1 MVPVLEKL
9 KKKHG
14 NDGLLEKS
22 VEGLES
28 LVDEKGIEAYLSLVE
43 MFWSFDSSFSTRLL
57 RSGASILSAMK
68 DKQTRIDA
76 LKVLLSMGK
85 PGWSVARSALEKIRV
100 ISEIEPGFI
109 VQWLRHGHD
118 LGRTA
123 LDAGSLYFESSPSV
137 LELLGTERFNKW
149 ASLGEEIAKLSRVAA
164 KEYFKS
170 SPAVIKKMDHCDLE
184 QWARL
189 GIHLIKKSP
198 SIKVEYGAHSLL
210 AQGAGAGKAKKL
222 DLATQYFKS
231 SPQILGRLSIRDLE
245 QWVEKGLKVTDD
257 QKDKGNAFF
266 SLQTGKSLKAVEGLV
281 KGLELKDIHRIL
293 RSYAEALT
301 GKRVLLRSTSLFYK
315 NLSGLDKYFSVTD
328 GTRIFLPS
336 NISIFQDQELNFKTY
351 KLALVHE
358 IGHLLFGTFAIDPQ
372 DLKKLSGSG
381 DPVLSFKIFE
391 FLEDERVDYLLGS
404 QYPGLEK
411 DRISILQSYLPQ
423 KDNQTRGMSVFESLS
438 FSALLKSHGFDFG
451 GTDDH
456 LTQLLRKALSKVKY
470 SGYSSHDVLDL
481 TIQICR
487 DFNNSDDSATCE
499 IRETHGRLFYRGIL
513 DFALV
518 ENTSSEMSRL
528 IFDMAERL
536 SDKEI
541 KATSEQIEEALNRIE
556 ESEALESE
564 VALWQVDDPE
574 KMEDLFQR
582 IQQVLADM
590 GSEKYLKRMVY
601 YDEWDNKLDDYKRE
615 WCRVREMDMPGVS
628 PALFYDR
635 AIEEYYGMVSLLR
648 RYFGLLRPDRIQR
661 FFREERGDDIDFDS
675 LIESVVDR
683 YAGVTPSD
691 AVYIRREKNLR
702 DVSVAFL
709 VDMSYSTGDVLPS
722 GKRII
727 DVEREGLVLMAEALE
742 NLGDQWA
749 VYGFSTNRRDMVDF
763 SIIRD
768 FDKPFDDE
776 VKMRFE
782 SMRPMAQTRL
792 GAVIRHANWLLERR
806 LSRIRLLILLSDGRP
821 YDIDYGDA
829 DYAVEDTRRAL
840 WEGRRKGINC
850 FCITVDKKSRDYLPY
865 MYGESNY
872 ILIENLDALPSM
884 LPLIYKRLTT

>member
-1 MVPVLEKL
+1 MAPVLEKL

-14 NDGLLEKS
+14 NDGLLEES

-28 LVDEKGIEAYLSLVE
+28 LVDEKGVEAYLSLVK
-43 MFWSFDSSFSTRLL
+43 MLLPFDSSFSTRLL
-57 RSGASILSAMK
+57 HSGASILSAMK
-68 DKQTRIDA
+68 DKQTRIEA
-76 LKVLLSMGK
+76 LEVLLSMGK
-85 PGWSVARSALEKIRV
+85 PGWSVARSALEKIKV
-100 ISEIEPGFI
+100 ISEIEPGFT
-109 VQWLRHGHD
+109 VRWLRNGHD

-123 LDAGSLYFESSPSV
+123 LDAGILYFESSYSV
-137 LELLGTERFNKW
+137 LELLGTDRFNKW
-149 ASLGEEIAKLSRVAA
+149 ASLGEEIAKLSRIAA

-170 SPAVIKKMDHCDLE
+170 SPEVIKKMDPCDLE

-198 SIKVEYGAHSLL
+198 SIKAEYGAHSLL
-210 AQGAGAGKAKKL
+210 AQGADAGKAKKL

-231 SPQILGRLSIRDLE
+231 APQILSRLSIRDLE

-301 GKRVLLRSTSLFYK
+301 GKRMLLRSASLFYK

-328 GTRIFLPS
+328 GTRIYLPS
-336 NISIFQDQELNFKTY
+336 NITIFQDRELNFKTY

-358 IGHLLFGTFAIDPQ
+358 IGHLQYGTFALNTR

-381 DPVLSFKIFE
+381 DPILSFKIFE

-423 KDNQTRGMSVFESLS
+423 RDNQTRGMSVFESLS
-438 FSALLKSHGFDFG
+438 LSDLLKSHGSDLE

-456 LTQLLRKALSKVKY
+456 LTRLLRKALSKVKHPE
-470 SGYSSHDVLDL
+470 YSSHDVLDL
-481 TIQICR
+481 TVQICR
-487 DFNNSDDSATCE
+487 DFQNSDDSATCGSRE
-499 IRETHGRLFYRGIL
+499 IHGRLFYRGVL

-518 ENTSSEMSRL
+518 ENTRSEMSRL
-528 IFDMAERL
+528 ILNMAERL
-536 SDKEI
+536 SDKKMEVTPQLVEEAI
-541 KATSEQIEEALNRIE
+541 NKIEET
-556 ESEALESE
+556 ESIESE
-564 VALWQVDDPE
+564 VALWHLDDSE
-574 KMEDLFQR
+574 MMEELFDR

-590 GSEKYLKRMVY
+590 ESEKYLRRMVY
-601 YDEWDNKLDDYKRE
+601 YDEWDNKLDDYKRD
-615 WCRVREMDMPGVS
+615 WCRVREMDMPGTS

-661 FFREERGDDIDFDS
+661 FFREERGDDIDFDA

-691 AVYIRREKNLR
+691 AVYIRREKNIR

-763 SIIRD
+763 FIIRD
-768 FDKPFDDE
+768 FDKPFADE

-792 GAVIRHANWLLERR
+792 GAVIRHANRLLERR

-829 DYAVEDTRRAL
+829 VYAVEDTRRAL